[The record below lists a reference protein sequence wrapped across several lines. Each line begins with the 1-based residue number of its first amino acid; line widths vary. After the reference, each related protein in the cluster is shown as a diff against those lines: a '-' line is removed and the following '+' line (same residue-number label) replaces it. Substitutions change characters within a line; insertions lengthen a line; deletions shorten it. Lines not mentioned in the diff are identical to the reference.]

1 MKLGEQ
7 AEVLQSLIHKGRNKN
22 KHYKAVTDEVLR
34 HEKMKFY
41 HTEWFLNLTTHDPI
55 TFRIVW

>member
-1 MKLGEQ
+1 LIDQLKACAVKLGEQ

-34 HEKMKFY
+34 HEKNEVLSHRMVFKFDN
-41 HTEWFLNLTTHDPI
+41 T
-55 TFRIVW
+55 